1 VNFTT
6 SAIKSNQIKSITMA
20 LRQVLSIIIFIA
32 VLFSAEAMTDERVG
46 QLKQQIQELENRVNA
61 HNYGQIDIGEDRLQA
76 MAKNIES
83 SKEELEEAFFT
94 PFRLLS

>member
-1 VNFTT
+1 
-6 SAIKSNQIKSITMA
+6 MA
-20 LRQVLSIIIFIA
+20 LRQVLSILLFIA

-46 QLKQQIQELENRVNA
+46 ELKQQILELENRVNA

-83 SKEELEEAFFT
+83 SKEDLEEAFFT
-94 PFRLLS
+94 SVRLS

>member
-1 VNFTT
+1 
-6 SAIKSNQIKSITMA
+6 MA
-20 LRQVLSIIIFIA
+20 LRQVLSILLFIA

-46 QLKQQIQELENRVNA
+46 QLKQQIQELEDTVNA
-61 HNYGQIDIGEDRLQA
+61 HNYGQINIGEEGLQA

-94 PFRLLS
+94 PHRLS